1 MCVGMEGGIKRV
13 SLAAGKGHRLVS
25 YLNGAIKSF
34 ENTHYS

>member
-1 MCVGMEGGIKRV
+1 MCVGTEGGCHN

-34 ENTHYS
+34 ENTYYS